1 MQQVI
6 EKMVTDFEKGKL
18 TRRQLASALAGLVAA
33 SADAAPTASEFKAV
47 SVNHVTLR
55 VPDVQRSTR
64 FYQDLFGMPMKKSS
78 PTVNIL
84 ALNPNCFFGI
94 ETDKGKGAAVD
105 HFSLGIQDF
114 HAKEA
119 AAKLEKRGLKLVGGV
134 SNEGLKFTDPDGMLV
149 QLNSPEYPG
158 YVPSK

>member
-1 MQQVI
+1 
-6 EKMVTDFEKGKL
+6 
-18 TRRQLASALAGLVAA
+18 LASAFTGVVAA
-33 SADAAPTASEFKAV
+33 GANAAPTTADFKAV

-114 HAKEA
+114 HAHA
-119 AAKLEKRGLKLVGGV
+119 AAGAQRHHHQRAGFQVWRGVIDIAGHFDGRVKRQRAG
-134 SNEGLKFTDPDGMLV
+134 F
-149 QLNSPEYPG
+149 
-158 YVPSK
+158 

>member
-18 TRRQLASALAGLVAA
+18 SRRQLASALAGLVAGGA
-33 SADAAPTASEFKAV
+33 KAAPSASDFKAV

-55 VPDVQRSTR
+55 VPDVQRSTK
-64 FYQDLFGMPMKKSS
+64 FYQEVFGMPMRKSS

-84 ALNPNCFFGI
+84 TLNANCFFGI
-94 ETDKGKGAAVD
+94 EAANEKGPAVD

-114 HAKEA
+114 KAQDA
-119 AAKLEKRGLKLVGGV
+119 AAKLEKRGLKLSGV
-134 SNEGLKFTDPDGMLV
+134 SKEGLKFIDPDGMLV
-149 QLNSPEYPG
+149 QLNAPDYPG
-158 YVPSK
+158 YVPGK